1 MKKKLVLFAIVF
13 LSICIGYLLGSEK
26 EILMSNQQ
34 GSWSMNRLERLL
46 QYIDNDYVEEI
57 DTDSLVGEVIED
69 IVNRLDP
76 HSVYIPAHHRQ
87 SIAENMQGNF
97 YGIGVS
103 FLMFKDSV
111 TIIRVLEGGPS
122 EAAGLLAGDRI
133 LIADKDTLF
142 QKNYSSEKI
151 MQTLKG
157 RPGTSVDL
165 TIYRKSEDKI
175 FQLEMKRGKVP
186 LPSVDSYYMMEK
198 TVGYLKINRF
208 SQTTYNEFDL
218 ALDDLIS
225 QGMKKMIL
233 DLRDNPGGYLH
244 PAIQISNAL
253 LQKDQTIVITKSNM
267 GEEERSLAEGN
278 GNFQEGDL
286 IVLVNGQ
293 SASASEIVAGAV
305 QDNDRGWIIG
315 RRTFGKGLVQQQMP
329 LGGGDAVRLTIAK
342 YFTPTG
348 RSIQKPYNG
357 DREAY
362 DQDLSNRYHNGEMA
376 DAKKIPV
383 TDSLAYKTPKGRTVF
398 GGGGITPDFYIS
410 NKNTEQEEWNSLLL
424 NSNMMNNFVFE
435 ELDKNRKKFN
445 DFAMV
450 DILEGQFEDLLPWH
464 DLFVKYCADK
474 QVEVTIEEWETLRAV
489 KAYLGLQ
496 LFGENTFN
504 QIKNQHD
511 LFLETAI
518 STLDSLSKF
527 N

>member
-1 MKKKLVLFAIVF
+1 MKKNLVLFAIVF

-34 GSWSMNRLERLL
+34 DSWSMNRLERLL

-233 DLRDNPGGYLH
+233 DLRNNPGGYLH

>member
-1 MKKKLVLFAIVF
+1 MKKNLVLFTIVF

-26 EILMSNQQ
+26 EILISNQQ
-34 GSWSMNRLERLL
+34 DSWSMSRLERLL
-46 QYIDNDYVEEI
+46 QYIENDYVEKV
-57 DTDSLVGEVIED
+57 DTDSLVGEVIEE

-76 HSVYIPAHHRQ
+76 HSVYIPARQ
-87 SIAENMQGNF
+87 RKSIAENMQGNF

-103 FLMFKDSV
+103 FFMFKDSV

-133 LIADKDTLF
+133 LIANEDTLF
-142 QKNYSSEKI
+142 QKNFSSEKI

-165 TIYRKSEDKI
+165 TMYRKSEDKI

-186 LPSVDSYYMMEK
+186 LPSVDSYYMIDK
-198 TVGYLKINRF
+198 NVGYLKINRF
-208 SQTTYNEFDL
+208 SQTTYDEFDL
-218 ALDDLIS
+218 ALEELIA

-267 GEEERSLAEGN
+267 GEEEKSLAEGN
-278 GNFQEGDL
+278 GNFQKGDL

-293 SASASEIVAGAV
+293 SASASEIVAGAI
-305 QDNDRGWIIG
+305 QDNDRGWIMG

-357 DREAY
+357 DRAAY
-362 DQDLSNRYHNGEMA
+362 YEDLSNRYHRGEIA

-383 TDSLAYKTPKGRTVF
+383 IDSLAYKTPEGRTVY

-410 NKNTEQEEWNSLLL
+410 NKNTEQEEWNMLIL

-435 ELDKNRKKFN
+435 ELDNNRKKFN
-445 DFAMV
+445 GFMMNDL
-450 DILEGQFEDLLPWH
+450 LEGKFKDILPWH
-464 DLFVKYCADK
+464 ELFVKYCADR
-474 QVEVTIEEWETLRAV
+474 EIEITTEAPQTLKAV
-489 KAYLGLQ
+489 KAYLALQ

-504 QIKNQHD
+504 QIKNQDD

-518 STLDSLSKF
+518 ITLDSLSKI

>member
-1 MKKKLVLFAIVF
+1 
-13 LSICIGYLLGSEK
+13 
-26 EILMSNQQ
+26 
-34 GSWSMNRLERLL
+34 
-46 QYIDNDYVEEI
+46 
-57 DTDSLVGEVIED
+57 
-69 IVNRLDP
+69 
-76 HSVYIPAHHRQ
+76 
-87 SIAENMQGNF
+87 
-97 YGIGVS
+97 
-103 FLMFKDSV
+103 
-111 TIIRVLEGGPS
+111 
-122 EAAGLLAGDRI
+122 
-133 LIADKDTLF
+133 
-142 QKNYSSEKI
+142 
-151 MQTLKG
+151 
-157 RPGTSVDL
+157 
-165 TIYRKSEDKI
+165 
-175 FQLEMKRGKVP
+175 
-186 LPSVDSYYMMEK
+186 MMGK

-218 ALDDLIS
+218 ALNDLIS

-267 GEEERSLAEGN
+267 GEEEKSMAEGN

-362 DQDLSNRYHNGEMA
+362 DQDLSNRYHNGEIA

-383 TDSLAYKTPKGRTVF
+383 TDSLAYKTPEGRTVF

-410 NKNTEQEEWNSLLL
+410 NKNTEQEQLDSLIL

-435 ELDKNRKKFN
+435 ELDNNRRKFN
-445 DFAMV
+445 GLDLE
-450 DILEGQFEDLLPWH
+450 DLLEGKFEDLLPWH
-464 DLFVKYCADK
+464 DLFVKYCA
-474 QVEVTIEEWETLRAV
+474 EREIEITIEALQTLKAV

-504 QIKNQHD
+504 QIKNQDD

-518 STLDSLSKF
+518 STLDSLSQT